1 MRFLSFLDYELIK
14 TDHAG
19 QPIPIRYFHEI
30 TDAWTLNSC
39 EYKRVNISYRTSSD
53 NTIVGLLHVVYH

>member
-1 MRFLSFLDYELIK
+1 MRFLSFLDYEPIK

-30 TDAWTLNSC
+30 TDA
-39 EYKRVNISYRTSSD
+39 
-53 NTIVGLLHVVYH
+53 

>member
-39 EYKRVNISYRTSSD
+39 EYKRFNIS
-53 NTIVGLLHVVYH
+53 